1 MKSIYNIM
9 YLFLPCLLFSCA
21 QESRTDNESQSWE
34 ERWIVAS
41 ETVKGY
47 NGMTC
52 LWIKR
57 NGNPVWEM
65 TNANVKGFG
74 YESGYEYVVD
84 VKATVVANPPE
95 DGSQWE
101 YSLIR
106 IISKEQKASDVPILT
121 QSLYIDFS
129 IQ

>member
-1 MKSIYNIM
+1 MRRMFDIFAIPDVKSLKIM

-21 QESRTDNESQSWE
+21 QKSRTDNESQSWE

-65 TNANVKGFG
+65 ANANVKGFG
-74 YESGYEYVVD
+74 YESGYE
-84 VKATVVANPPE
+84 
-95 DGSQWE
+95 WE

-106 IISKEQKASDVPILT
+106 IISKEQKTSDVPILT
-121 QSLYIDFS
+121 QDLPIGLS